1 MLLKKFFVASVMIA
15 SVISILPGTVHA
27 DGKIALVNL
36 QKALNDVDEGKKI
49 KATLKKDF
57 ETKNA
62 EIQKMKSDIET
73 TSKNLESQK
82 MVLSQDALKTKTQ
95 EIQTKFMD
103 LQNKAATYEQDLKKK
118 EAESA
123 KKILD
128 KLQLIVG
135 SLAQKNGYSLVLENS
150 ANIVLYSKDTVDI
163 TPDVISAYNS
173 GK

>member
-1 MLLKKFFVASVMIA
+1 MFKNFFVATIMTA
-15 SVISILPGTVHA
+15 SVISTLPAVAHA

-36 QKALNDVDEGKKI
+36 QRALNDVDEGKKI

-57 ETKNA
+57 DLKNA
-62 EIQKMKSDIET
+62 EIQKMKTDIES

-82 MVLSQDALKTKTQ
+82 MVLSQDAVKTKSQ

-163 TPDVISAYNS
+163 TNDVISAYNS